1 MASENR
7 DQTALELPPELE
19 AGYRELLRGC
29 EEALPED
36 ALRRQLLES
45 HQSGTPLKIKAGFDP
60 TAPDLHLGHTV
71 LLTKL
76 KAFQDLGHEVYF
88 LIGDYTAMIGDPT
101 GKSETRKPL
110 TQEAII
116 KNAQTYKNQVFK
128 ILDPEKTKIVFN
140 SRWLEKLRLQD
151 LIELTAKYSVARML
165 ERDDFSK
172 RYKGGQ
178 PISLVEFL
186 YPLLQ
191 GYDSVEMKADVELG
205 GTDQKFNLL
214 VGRDLQTQYG
224 GKPQSIM
231 TLPLLVGL
239 DGEKKMSKS
248 LNNYIGIQDAPIDIY
263 GKLMSI
269 SDDLMWNYMTLLS
282 EVSLEEIETKKRAVA
297 DGALH
302 PKEIKSQFAVE
313 ICSRYH
319 GAEQAE
325 GAREEWQKIHSPQNR
340 GLPEDIP
347 QWSPSAQ
354 DLTNGQ
360 IGILN
365 ALRLSGMVASNGEAR
380 RIIQNKGVH
389 VIGDDDSETS
399 AEEGLTLSQ
408 GTYTFRV
415 GKRKFVRIVI
425 P

>member
-1 MASENR
+1 MASENV
-7 DQTALELPPELE
+7 ELPPELE
-19 AGYRELLRGC
+19 KGYQELIRGC
-29 EEALPED
+29 EEVLPENE
-36 ALRRQLLES
+36 LRKQLLKSRES
-45 HQSGTPLKIKAGFDP
+45 GIPLKIKAGFDP

-71 LLTKL
+71 LLHKL
-76 KAFQDLGHEVYF
+76 KTFQELGHEVYF

-110 TQEAII
+110 SQEEII

-128 ILDPEKTKIVFN
+128 ILDPEKTRIVFN
-140 SRWLEKLRLQD
+140 SRWLEKMKLKE

-172 RYKGGQ
+172 RYKGGK

-214 VGRDLQTQYG
+214 VGRDLQSQYG
-224 GKPQSIM
+224 GKPQSIV

-248 LNNYIGIQDAPIDIY
+248 LNNYIGIQEPAIDIY

-269 SDDLMWNYMTLLS
+269 SDDLMWTYMELLS
-282 EVSLEEIETKKRAVA
+282 DKTA
-297 DGALH
+297 DQISEARESVNQGTLH
-302 PKEIKSQFAVE
+302 PKELKSAFALE
-313 ICSRYH
+313 ICERFHS
-319 GAEQAE
+319 AEEAK
-325 GAREEWQKIHSPQNR
+325 ASLEEWTKIHSPQNR
-340 GLPEDIP
+340 GLPEELP
-347 QWSPSAQ
+347 TWKPETQ
-354 DLTNGQ
+354 DLVNGEL
-360 IGILN
+360 GILN
-365 ALRLSGMVASNGEAR
+365 ALRFSGMVQSNGEAR
-380 RIIQNKGVH
+380 RTMQMNGLHRIEGENSENIT
-389 VIGDDDSETS
+389 DDK
-399 AEEGLTLSQ
+399 LMLST
-408 GTYTFRV
+408 GEHIFRL
-415 GKRKFVRIVI
+415 GKRKFIRIIV